1 MSTLLD
7 RIDEMLSE
15 DPLSRVHLRVPQKEG
30 KMLALLEARSRI
42 YSRAYK
48 DGLVEMEVEA
58 PQSVVRKLK
67 GFVVQD

>member
-15 DPLSRVHLRVPQKEG
+15 DPLSRVLLRVPQKEG

-48 DGLVEMEVEA
+48 DGLVELEVEA
-58 PQSVVRKLK
+58 PESVVRKVKEWVLE
-67 GFVVQD
+67 